1 MIILRVKPI
10 FSLKKINK
18 PKVLGINAQTLISTS
33 IQICDDSFHRI
44 CKDEAFCYLIF
55 LRLND

>member
-10 FSLKKINK
+10 FSLKKIDK
-18 PKVLGINAQTLISTS
+18 PKVLGINAQALISPS

-44 CKDEAFCYLIF
+44 CKDEAFLVFDFFEIK
-55 LRLND
+55 